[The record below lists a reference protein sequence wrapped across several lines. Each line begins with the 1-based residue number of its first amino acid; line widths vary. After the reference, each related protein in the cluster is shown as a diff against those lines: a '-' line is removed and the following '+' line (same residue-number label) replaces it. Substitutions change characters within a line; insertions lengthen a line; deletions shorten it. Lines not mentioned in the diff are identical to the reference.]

1 MSMKLSLV
9 LGANSF
15 ELYTNSHARDIKNI
29 TQTEF
34 DATFSTNEYML
45 SQKASINNVF
55 AYKSSYNYWGI
66 TQPMI
71 TNLKN
76 LLYQYLSSTTQSA
89 HWLLELNLEQSYKS
103 S

>member
-9 LGANSF
+9 LGANKF

-34 DATFSTNEYML
+34 DNTFSTNEYML
-45 SQKASINNVF
+45 SQKSSINNVF
-55 AYKSSYNYWGI
+55 AYRSSYNYWGI

-71 TNLKN
+71 INLKN

-89 HWLLELNLEQSYKS
+89 HWFLELNLEQSYKS